1 MLRTLQQL
9 ANLDRPIPF
18 RPSVHSFFHS
28 PPRLNVLLVE
38 DNDADAFLVGEILA
52 RNPHVREVMRAED
65 GMKALELVRCGW
77 FKPDLAIVDV
87 HMPRKDGYSLL
98 EDFAFL
104 SEPRFPSIILTS
116 SSRRANSWKASDC
129 GAARV
134 PDQVDLAQG
143 IRRLARR
150 CNRGRAVRWWDCR
163 VRQKRLPPP

>member
-116 SSRRANSWKASDC
+116 SSRRADSWKASDC
-129 GAARV
+129 GAARFLTKSIWRKEFAASLE
-134 PDQVDLAQG
+134 DAIEDAL
-143 IRRLARR
+143 
-150 CNRGRAVRWWDCR
+150 
-163 VRQKRLPPP
+163 